1 MKRVLFV
8 DDEAALLD
16 GLRGRLRSL
25 RNSWEMVFVESGS
38 RAIAELEQGAF
49 DVLVTDMRMPGMDGA
64 QLLNVVS
71 ARWPEMI
78 RIVLSGYSEE
88 EQVARLISVAHQYLS
103 KPCEASQLENAIDRC
118 VQLHGLLREPR
129 LRAIVGRIRQLP
141 ALPRTCAELR
151 ELMRREDISV
161 KQVADVIAADSSI
174 TAKVL
179 QIVNS
184 SFFRLSRRITRID
197 QAVSHLGFVAIR
209 NIAMSVEVFSLWRS
223 QPGTVSFDPERS
235 QQNAQEVGAIAR
247 ALTHKTP
254 LADDALLAGLLH
266 NIGYGIL
273 MQECPQE
280 MAKVVELARAEPLS
294 MHQAE
299 RSVMGASH
307 AEIGAYL
314 LGLWGL
320 PYAVIEAV
328 AYQHDPQQ
336 VQQKQFDV
344 LAALSTAHALL
355 PAGTP
360 NAFGFVEPAGAKV
373 DADYLRRLNAPFDWA
388 QANELAVSALQ
399 ESGL

>member
-25 RNSWEMVFVESGS
+25 RSRWEMVFVESGA
-38 RAIAELEQGAF
+38 RAIAEMELAPF

-64 QLLNVVS
+64 QLLNLVS
-71 ARWPEMI
+71 SRWPEMI

-88 EQVARLISVAHQYLS
+88 QQVARLISVAHQYLS
-103 KPCEASQLENAIDRC
+103 KPCDANQLENAIDRC
-118 VQLHGLLREPR
+118 VQLHELLREPR

-141 ALPRTCAELR
+141 ALPRTCSRLR
-151 ELMRREDISV
+151 EMIARDDVSV
-161 KQVADVIAADSSI
+161 KDVAEVIAADSAI

-184 SFFRLSRRITRID
+184 SFFRLGKRITRID
-197 QAVSHLGFVAIR
+197 QAVSHLGFIAIR
-209 NIAMSVEVFSLWRS
+209 NIAMSVEVFSMWRKPNGLS
-223 QPGTVSFDPERS
+223 SFDPERL
-235 QQNAQEVGAIAR
+235 QQRAQEVAAVAR

-273 MQECPQE
+273 LQECTQE
-280 MAKVVELARAEPLS
+280 MTRAVEVARAESIP

-299 RSVMGASH
+299 RMVIGASH

-320 PYAVIEAV
+320 PHAVLEAV
-328 AYQHDPQQ
+328 AFQHQPQQ
-336 VQQKQFDV
+336 VRQKQLDV
-344 LAALSTAHALL
+344 LAALSIAHSLL
-355 PAGTP
+355 PSEP
-360 NAFGFVEPAGAKV
+360 NAFGFVEPIVGSV
-373 DADYLRRLNAPFDWA
+373 DAEYLRGLNAPFDWA
-388 QANELAVSALQ
+388 RATELAIGALEEAQ
-399 ESGL
+399 

>member
-16 GLRGRLRSL
+16 GLRGRLRTL
-25 RNSWEMVFVESGS
+25 RNRWEMVFVESGP
-38 RAIAELEQGAF
+38 RAITEMEQGAF
-49 DVLVTDMRMPGMDGA
+49 DVLVTDMRMPGMDGGH
-64 QLLNVVS
+64 LLNVAS
-71 ARWPEMI
+71 SRWPEMI
-78 RIVLSGYSEE
+78 RIVLSGYSEA
-88 EQVARLISVAHQYLS
+88 EQMARLISVAHQYLS
-103 KPCEASQLENAIDRC
+103 KPCEASQLENTIDRC
-118 VQLHGLLREPR
+118 VQLHELLREPR

-141 ALPRTCAELR
+141 ALPRTCSRLR
-151 ELMRREDISV
+151 ELMGRDDVSV
-161 KQVADVIAADSSI
+161 KEVAEVIAADSAI

-184 SFFRLSRRITRID
+184 SFFRLSKRITRID
-197 QAVSHLGFVAIR
+197 QAVSHLGFMAIR
-209 NIAMSVEVFSLWRS
+209 NVALSVEVFSLWRRHS
-223 QPGTVSFDPERS
+223 GLASFDPERL
-235 QQNAQEVGAIAR
+235 QQQAQEAAAVAR

-280 MAKVVELARAEPLS
+280 MARVLQVARAESVP

-299 RSVMGASH
+299 RMVIGASH

-328 AYQHDPQQ
+328 AFQHQPQL
-336 VQQKQFDV
+336 VQQKHFDV
-344 LAALSTAHALL
+344 LAALSIAHALL
-355 PAGTP
+355 PQAT
-360 NAFGFVEPAGAKV
+360 NAFGFIESVSAGV
-373 DADYLRRLNAPFDWA
+373 DADYLSRLHAPFDWA
-388 QANELAVSALQ
+388 QATELAQSALQ
-399 ESGL
+399 ESPS

>member
-8 DDEAALLD
+8 DDDAALLD

-25 RNSWEMVFVESGS
+25 RNRWEMVFVESGP
-38 RAIAELEQGAF
+38 RAITELEQSTF

-71 ARWPEMI
+71 GRWPEMI

-103 KPCEASQLENAIDRC
+103 KPCDAKQLENAIDRC
-118 VQLHGLLREPR
+118 LQLHGLLREPR

-141 ALPRTCAELR
+141 ALPRTCAKLR
-151 ELMRREDISV
+151 EVMGRDDIAV
-161 KQVADVIAADSSI
+161 KQVADVIAADSAI

-197 QAVSHLGFVAIR
+197 QAVSHLGFAAIR

-223 QPGTVSFDPERS
+223 QDLGVRFDPERL
-235 QQNAQEVGAIAR
+235 QQQAQETAAIAR

-266 NIGYGIL
+266 NIGYCIL
-273 MQECPQE
+273 MQECSQD
-280 MAKVVELARAEPLS
+280 MTKVVELARAESLP
-294 MHQAE
+294 MHEAE
-299 RSVMGASH
+299 RTVIGASH

-328 AYQHDPQQ
+328 AYQHHPEQ
-336 VQQKQFDV
+336 VEQTGFDV
-344 LAALSTAHALL
+344 LAALSVARALL
-355 PAGTP
+355 PEGAA
-360 NAFGFVEPAGAKV
+360 NAFGFVEPRGESV
-373 DADYLRRLNAPFDWA
+373 DAHYLGRLLAPFDWEEA
-388 QANELAVSALQ
+388 KELAAVALQ
-399 ESGL
+399 ESGA

>member
-16 GLRGRLRSL
+16 GLRGRLRTL
-25 RNSWEMVFVESGS
+25 RNRWEMVFVESGP
-38 RAIAELEQGAF
+38 RAITEMEQAPF

-64 QLLNVVS
+64 HLLNVAS
-71 ARWPEMI
+71 TRWPEMI

-103 KPCEASQLENAIDRC
+103 KPCNAQQLENTIDRC
-118 VQLHGLLREPR
+118 VQLHDLLRDQR

-141 ALPRTCAELR
+141 ALPRTCSRLR
-151 ELMRREDISV
+151 ELIARDDVSV
-161 KQVADVIAADSSI
+161 KQVADVIAADSAI

-184 SFFRLSRRITRID
+184 SFFRLSKRITRID
-197 QAVSHLGFVAIR
+197 QAVSHLGFIAIR

-223 QPGTVSFDPERS
+223 NNAFASFDPERL
-235 QQNAQEVGAIAR
+235 QQRAQEVAAVAR

-273 MQECPQE
+273 MQECPQD
-280 MAKVVELARAEPLS
+280 MARALQVARTEAIP

-299 RSVMGASH
+299 RDVIGASH

-320 PYAVIEAV
+320 PYAVLEAV
-328 AYQHDPQQ
+328 AFQHHPEQ
-336 VQQKQFDV
+336 VQQKEFDV
-344 LAALSTAHALL
+344 LAAVATAHALL
-355 PAGTP
+355 PPAP
-360 NAFGFVEPAGAKV
+360 NAFGFLEAPGPRV
-373 DADYLRRLNAPFDWA
+373 DADYLSRLHAPFDWS
-388 QANELAVSALQ
+388 QATEAAADALQ
-399 ESGL
+399 QEA

>member
-8 DDEAALLD
+8 DDDAALLD

-25 RNSWEMVFVESGS
+25 RNRLEMVFVESGP
-38 RAIAELEQGAF
+38 RAITELEQSSF

-71 ARWPEMI
+71 GRWPEMI

-118 VQLHGLLREPR
+118 LQLHGLLREPQ

-141 ALPRTCAELR
+141 ALPRTCARLR
-151 ELMRREDISV
+151 EVMGRDDISV
-161 KQVADVIAADSSI
+161 KQVADVIAADSAI

-197 QAVSHLGFVAIR
+197 QAVSHLGFLAIR
-209 NIAMSVEVFSLWRS
+209 NVAMSVEVFSLWQS
-223 QPGTVSFDPERS
+223 KPGAVRFDPERS
-235 QQNAQEVGAIAR
+235 QQHAPHTGAIAR
-247 ALTHKTP
+247 ALTHNTP

-273 MQECPQE
+273 MQECPQD
-280 MAKVVELARAEPLS
+280 MAKVVELARAESLP
-294 MHQAE
+294 MHEAE
-299 RSVMGASH
+299 RKVIGASH

-328 AYQHDPQQ
+328 AYQHHPQQ
-336 VQQKQFDV
+336 VQQTQFDV
-344 LAALSTAHALL
+344 LAALSTARALL
-355 PAGTP
+355 PADAP
-360 NAFGFVEPAGAKV
+360 NAFGFVEPAGGQV
-373 DADYLRRLNAPFDWA
+373 DASYLSRLNAPFDWP
-388 QANELAVSALQ
+388 QAKELAVGALQ
-399 ESGL
+399 ESGS